1 VKDPQLRS
9 EDDPSILVEEQF
21 LTDHH
26 AIMLQGKTAGSSTDN
41 IIIILQWEKH
51 HISHLTEE
59 QKVMLAEQKNKTA
72 KPSCVSSLQPP
83 VTHGTMCRSTFGSI
97 RRLAWF

>member
-1 VKDPQLRS
+1 VKDPQLHS

-26 AIMLQGKTAGSSTDN
+26 AMLQGKTAGSSTDN
-41 IIIILQWEKH
+41 IITILQWEKH
-51 HISHLTEE
+51 HTSHLTEE

-72 KPSCVSSLQPP
+72 KPSCFSSLQPP

-97 RRLAWF
+97 R